1 MLKKLKLKNTNEKAI
16 TLIALIITIIVL
28 LILAGVTIATLTGE
42 NGILTRSTEVDV
54 KTRAAR
60 LREEIDL
67 WKMNIE
73 VDNYTKDKKAEELD
87 EFLDRLENEGAITEE
102 EKNTIKETG
111 KVTIGEETIVFVT
124 IADKVKVGDYVE
136 YNPTIT
142 DKSGTAVE
150 ASKLT
155 YTSPIGTIP
164 TEEGKIITHG
174 NGDSEQTFT
183 AKNDVKWR
191 VLSVDKE
198 QGTVNIVAE
207 NPIKTDAGTNYKLKG
222 AIGYLYAEEEINKAC
237 SIYGYGYGADTSLSV
252 EYEIGGPFDEEK
264 SNKIEETGARS
275 INVED
280 INKAAGL
287 KTEQDLKNINSS
299 YKYNEIIEWEG
310 EIFYPTLKSTNTSN
324 PGQSTNKSKEYL
336 CTYYS
341 YRKDRITDDTLKEMI
356 FDTNDMY
363 WLSSR
368 CTAITLNTVLKSIR
382 YHVFYIS
389 TTGGI
394 LDCTSMCGISM
405 LSIFDG
411 NRPLYQSGAIDY
423 GIRPVVTLKSDIQ
436 VEKNEDGVW
445 TLK

>member
-1 MLKKLKLKNTNEKAI
+1 MLKKEKNYQETKEKGI
-16 TLIALIITIIVL
+16 TLIALVITIIVL

-73 VDNYTKDKKAEELD
+73 VDNYTKDIKAEELD

-287 KTEQDLKNINSS
+287 KTEQDLKNISS
-299 YKYNEIIEWEG
+299 SYNEIIEWEG

-411 NRPLYQSGAIDY
+411 NTPLYQSRAIDF

-445 TLK
+445 ILK